1 MERSVLTIIAATKGR
16 WLLELIM
23 QVSRA
28 EQGAGIQMLAGDT
41 SIDILTPYKETTE
54 AKRAIVHMAM
64 ECNAPVHELDWE
76 DIAFDKAGIA
86 QAYDALM
93 ELLSEFN
100 DQMRVATGDCM
111 STPYSIAK
119 KGHTAAHGD
128 ASEPMGGGCRVG
140 PHGVPGRV
148 LRHSASAH
156 R

>member
-1 MERSVLTIIAATKGR
+1 MVRRRMRGWGV
-16 WLLELIM
+16 
-23 QVSRA
+23 
-28 EQGAGIQMLAGDT
+28 
-41 SIDILTPYKETTE
+41 
-54 AKRAIVHMAM
+54 VHMAM

-119 KGHTAAHGD
+119 KGHTVMRPNPWEGVAVWVL
-128 ASEPMGGGCRVG
+128 MGSLGGSSG
-140 PHGVPGRV
+140 TAQV
-148 LRHSASAH
+148 LIDDLTAKLRALAIMDIKRAIDVESILSCANS
-156 R
+156 